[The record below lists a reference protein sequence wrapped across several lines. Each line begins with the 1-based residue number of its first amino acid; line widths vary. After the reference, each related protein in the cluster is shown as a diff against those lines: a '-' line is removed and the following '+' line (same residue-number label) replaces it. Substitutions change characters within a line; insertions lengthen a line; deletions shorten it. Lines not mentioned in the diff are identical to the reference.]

1 MSNVLTINASDYT
14 PHQFEFLVDES
25 KILGLVCG
33 FGAGKTHVFLRKTLL
48 NHIFRKNTNEATS
61 NGWIIYPTLDLA
73 NELFVEPFKELLD
86 SINISFDWN
95 VQKNRFKTKYGNIRI
110 YTLEQPD
117 RMVGA
122 NLTYAGIDEFDT
134 VKMSKALQCFKK
146 IIGRLRGC
154 DRPQL
159 YIVTTPEGFKATY
172 HIFVENKKDGQKII
186 QARTIDNPYLPEGY
200 IDMLR
205 QQYDETLLKAYLDG
219 QFVNLTSGQ
228 VYYSFDR
235 AKHLLKTIETY
246 DPKFPVAIC
255 FDFNVYPYSVVW
267 GQKLNDLNIRFLG
280 EWVSKSHSNTYEAC
294 DEIMKRLPNDVDV
307 VVYGDA
313 SGRSGAANSNLT
325 NYQIINNKF
334 TNYFKSVSF
343 KVPSSNPSVRD
354 RVNCVNSALHR
365 DIIRINPECDNLIQ
379 DLEQVTW
386 NEKGNELDKSNIKRT
401 HISDAMGYFINL
413 EVPLIDTRNQHKS
426 RIL

>member
-1 MSNVLTINASDYT
+1 MSNVLTINAKDYT
-14 PHQFEFLVDES
+14 PHQFEFLTDES

-48 NHIFRKNTNEATS
+48 HHIFKKKSDENVS

-73 NELFVEPFKELLD
+73 NELFVDPFKELLESVGID
-86 SINISFDWN
+86 YDWN
-95 VQKNRFKTKYGNIRI
+95 VQKNRFKTKYGHIRI

-134 VKMSKALQCFKK
+134 VKMSKALQCFRK

-154 DRPQL
+154 EQPQL

-172 HIFVENKKDGQKII
+172 KIFVENKKGGQRLI

-205 QQYDETLLKAYLDG
+205 EEYDERMLEAYLEG
-219 QFVNLTSGQ
+219 KFVNLTSGQ
-228 VYYSFDR
+228 VYYAFDR
-235 AKHLLKTIETY
+235 KKHILSENLPYMANYPI
-246 DPKFPVAIC
+246 AIC

-280 EWVSKSHSNTYEAC
+280 EWTSKSHSNTYEAC
-294 DEIMKRLPNDVDV
+294 DEVMKSLPRDVDV
-307 VVYGDA
+307 IVYGDA

-325 NYQIINNKF
+325 NYQIINQKF
-334 TNYFKSVSF
+334 SNYFKSVNY

-365 DIIRINPECDNLIQ
+365 DIIRLNPACENLAL

-386 NEKGNELDKSNIKRT
+386 NEKGNELDKSNILRT
-401 HISDAMGYFINL
+401 HISDAAGYFLNI
-413 EVPLIDTRNQHKS
+413 EVPLIDTKSQHKS
-426 RIL
+426 RVL

>member
-1 MSNVLTINASDYT
+1 MSNVLTIDANDYI

-25 KILGLVCG
+25 RILGLVAG
-33 FGAGKTHVFLRKTLL
+33 FGSGKTFCFLRKTLL
-48 NHIFRKNTNEATS
+48 NHLFKKRSNDNTS

-73 NELFVEPFKELLD
+73 NELFVEPFKELLE
-86 SINISFDWN
+86 SVNIAYDWN
-95 VQKNRFKTKYGNIRI
+95 VQKNRFKTKYGYIRI

-134 VKMSKALQCFKK
+134 IKMHKALQCFRK

-154 DRPQL
+154 ENPQL
-159 YIVTTPEGFKATY
+159 YIVTTPEGYKATY
-172 HIFVENKKDGQKII
+172 HIFVENKKEGQRLI
-186 QARTIDNPYLPEGY
+186 QAKTTDNPYLPQNY
-200 IDMLR
+200 IDSLR
-205 QQYDETLLKAYLDG
+205 QQYDERLLKAYLNG
-219 QFVNLTSGQ
+219 EFVNLTSGQ
-228 VYYSFDR
+228 VYYSFER
-235 AKHLLKTIETY
+235 GKHILKQEEVY
-246 DPKFPVAIC
+246 QANYSVAIC
-255 FDFNVYPYSVVW
+255 FDFNVYPYSVIW
-267 GQKLNDLNIRFLG
+267 GQKLNSQNVRILG

-294 DEIMKRLPNDVDV
+294 DEVMKRLPNDINVI
-307 VVYGDA
+307 VYGDA

-334 TNYFKSVSF
+334 TNYFKSVQY

-354 RVNCVNSALHR
+354 RVNAVNSVLHK
-365 DIIRINPECDNLIQ
+365 DYIRINPSCDNLIQ

-401 HISDAMGYFINL
+401 HISDALGYFINI
-413 EVPLIDTRNQHKS
+413 EFPLIDIKSQHQP